1 MAHPVQATIA
11 PAFDLLYFTFI
22 LYLFNFVFYLF
33 TLSFMYL
40 KKLALTNF
48 KNYELDELE
57 FSPKINCFTGNNG
70 VGKTNILDAI
80 HYLSLTKSF
89 FNNIDSISIRH
100 GEDFFIIQGT
110 FVRDEEEDQIYCA
123 FQRQKQKLLK
133 INGKEYQKLSD
144 HVGRYPVVMISP
156 ADSAL
161 ITEGSEDRRKFLNKI
176 ISQYNG
182 VYLDSVLR
190 YSKALQQRNKLL
202 KDFRSSGNFDSDALS
217 IWDNQLVKHGEYVF
231 REREILVNELI
242 PVFQEYYSLISSGKE
257 KVKLHYRSHLAE
269 GDFQKTLKNSLN
281 KDRFLEY
288 TTVGIH
294 KDDLLL
300 EMDDYSVKSLGSQG
314 QQKSYLVALKLAKF
328 DYIKRKAGF
337 SPILLLDDI
346 FDKFDAERVEQ
357 IIRLVGNHR
366 FGQIF
371 ITDTHQ
377 NRLQEILSSHKTD
390 YKLFRIGD
398 NLVEEVSQNGKK

>member
-1 MAHPVQATIA
+1 
-11 PAFDLLYFTFI
+11 
-22 LYLFNFVFYLF
+22 
-33 TLSFMYL
+33 MYL
-40 KKLALTNF
+40 KNLNLTNF
-48 KNYELDELE
+48 KNYELNELE
-57 FSPKINCFTGNNG
+57 FSSKINCFTGNNG

-100 GEDFFIIQGT
+100 EEDYFIIQGT
-110 FVRDEEEDQIYCA
+110 FERDGEEDRIYCA
-123 FQRQKQKLLK
+123 FQKQKQKLLK
-133 INGKEYQKLSD
+133 RNGKEYQKLSD
-144 HVGRYPVVMISP
+144 HIGRYPVVMISP
-156 ADSAL
+156 SDSAL
-161 ITEGSEDRRKFLNKI
+161 ITEGSEDRRRFMNKI
-176 ISQYNG
+176 VSQYNRE
-182 VYLDSVLR
+182 YLDAILR
-190 YSKALQQRNKLL
+190 YGKALQQRNKLL
-202 KDFRSSGNFDSDALS
+202 KDFRSSGKFDSDSLS
-217 IWDNQLVKHGEYVF
+217 IWDAQLVKYGTYVF
-231 REREILVNELI
+231 NEREVLVNELI
-242 PVFQEYYSLISSGKE
+242 PVFQEYYSHISSGKE
-257 KVKLHYRSHLAE
+257 KVKLNYRSQLSE
-269 GDFQKTLKNSLN
+269 GNFREALNNSMT
-281 KDRFLEY
+281 KDRILEY

-377 NRLQEILSSHKTD
+377 SRLQEILTSHNTD
-390 YKLFRIGD
+390 YKLFSIAGNR
-398 NLVEEVSQNGKK
+398 VEEVEQSRK

>member
-1 MAHPVQATIA
+1 MH
-11 PAFDLLYFTFI
+11 
-22 LYLFNFVFYLF
+22 
-33 TLSFMYL
+33 L
-40 KKLALTNF
+40 KTLALTNF
-48 KNYELDELE
+48 KNYELNELE
-57 FSPKINCFTGNNG
+57 FSPKINCFVGNNG

-89 FNNIDSISIRH
+89 FNSIDSISIRN
-100 GEDFFIIQGT
+100 GEDYFIIQGS
-110 FVRDEEEDQIYCA
+110 FERAGEEDQIYCA
-123 FQRQKQKLLK
+123 FQKQRQKLLK
-133 INGKEYQKLSD
+133 RNGKEYQKLSD
-144 HVGRYPVVMISP
+144 HIGRYPVVMISP

-176 ISQYNG
+176 ISQYNAE
-182 VYLDSVLR
+182 YLDSVLR
-190 YSKALQQRNKLL
+190 YNKALQQRNRLL
-202 KDFRSSGNFDSDALS
+202 KDFKSLAGFDSDVLS
-217 IWDNQLVKHGEYVF
+217 IWDAQLVKYGNIIF
-231 REREILVNELI
+231 RERNMLVNELI

-257 KVKLHYRSHLAE
+257 LVKLKYRSHLSDGNISEAL
-269 GDFQKTLKNSLN
+269 QNSLS

-294 KDDLLL
+294 KDDLVL
-300 EMDDYSVKSLGSQG
+300 EMNDFSVKSLGSQG

-337 SPILLLDDI
+337 SPVLLLDDI

-357 IIRLVGNHR
+357 IIRLVGNDR

-390 YKLFRIGD
+390 YKLFKIAD
-398 NLVEEVSQNGKK
+398 NAIADETPEGTENK

>member
-1 MAHPVQATIA
+1 MH
-11 PAFDLLYFTFI
+11 
-22 LYLFNFVFYLF
+22 
-33 TLSFMYL
+33 L

-48 KNYELDELE
+48 KNYGQTELE
-57 FSPKINCFTGNNG
+57 FSPKINCFVGNNG

-89 FNNIDSISIRH
+89 FNSIDSISIRH
-100 GEDFFIIQGT
+100 GEDYFIIQGS
-110 FVRDEEEDQIYCA
+110 FVRDNEEDQIYCA
-123 FQRQKQKLLK
+123 FQKQKQKLLK
-133 INGKEYQKLSD
+133 RNGKEYQKLSD

-161 ITEGSEDRRKFLNKI
+161 ITEGSEDRRKFMNKI
-176 ISQYNG
+176 ISQYSAE
-182 VYLDSVLR
+182 YLDSVLR

-202 KDFRSSGNFDSDALS
+202 KDINSSGKMDADVLS
-217 IWDNQLVKHGEYVF
+217 IWDSQLVKYGSIVYS
-231 REREILVNELI
+231 ERDVLVNELI

-257 KVKLHYRSHLAE
+257 SVKLKYKSHLSE
-269 GDFQKTLKNSLN
+269 GNFTDALINSIS
-281 KDRFLEY
+281 KDRYLEY

-294 KDDLLL
+294 KDDMLL
-300 EMDDYSVKSLGSQG
+300 EMDDFPVKALGSQG

-346 FDKFDAERVEQ
+346 FDKFDADRVEQ
-357 IIRLVGNHR
+357 IIRLVGNQR

-371 ITDTHQ
+371 ITDTHR
-377 NRLQEILSSHKTD
+377 NRLQDILAAHKTD
-390 YKLFRIGD
+390 YKLFNIAENGIA
-398 NLVEEVSQNGKK
+398 EVTQNGKVVK

>member
-1 MAHPVQATIA
+1 
-11 PAFDLLYFTFI
+11 
-22 LYLFNFVFYLF
+22 
-33 TLSFMYL
+33 MYL

-48 KNYELDELE
+48 KNYELSELE
-57 FSPKINCFTGNNG
+57 FSPKINCFVGNNG

-89 FNNIDSISIRH
+89 FNNIDSVSIRH
-100 GEDFFIIQGT
+100 EEDYFIIQGT
-110 FVRDEEEDQIYCA
+110 FVREGEEDQVYCA
-123 FQRQKQKLLK
+123 FQKQKQKLLK
-133 INGKEYQKLSD
+133 RNGKEYQKLSD

-176 ISQYNG
+176 ISQYNAE
-182 VYLDSVLR
+182 YLDSVLR
-190 YSKALQQRNKLL
+190 YGKALQQRNRLL
-202 KDFRSSGNFDSDALS
+202 KDFKSSGHFDNDVLS
-217 IWDNQLVKHGEYVF
+217 IWDSQLIKYGSYVF
-231 REREILVNELI
+231 SEREMLVNELI
-242 PVFQEYYSLISSGKE
+242 PVFQEYYSLIASGKE
-257 KVKLHYRSHLAE
+257 EVKLKYRSHLND
-269 GDFQKTLKNSLN
+269 GDYQEALISSVN

-294 KDDLLL
+294 KDDLVLDL
-300 EMDDYSVKSLGSQG
+300 NGFPVKSLGSQG

-377 NRLQEILSSHKTD
+377 SRLQDILSSHNTA
-390 YKLFRIGD
+390 YKLFRIAG
-398 NLVEEVSQNGKK
+398 NEVEEVK

>member
-1 MAHPVQATIA
+1 
-11 PAFDLLYFTFI
+11 
-22 LYLFNFVFYLF
+22 
-33 TLSFMYL
+33 MYL

-48 KNYELDELE
+48 KNYELNELE
-57 FSPKINCFTGNNG
+57 FSPKINCFVGNNG

-89 FNNIDSISIRH
+89 FNSIDSISIKH
-100 GEDFFIIQGT
+100 GEDYFIIQGT
-110 FVRDEEEDQIYCA
+110 FVRGDEEDQIYCA
-123 FQRQKQKLLK
+123 FQKQKQKLLK
-133 INGKEYQKLSD
+133 RNGKEYKKLSD

-161 ITEGSEDRRKFLNKI
+161 ITEGSEDRRKFMNKI
-176 ISQYNG
+176 ISQYSAE
-182 VYLDSVLR
+182 YLDSVLK
-190 YSKALQQRNKLL
+190 YSKALQQRNKFL
-202 KDFRSSGNFDSDALS
+202 KDINTSGNFDPDVLA
-217 IWDNQLVKHGEYVF
+217 IWDAQLIKYGSYVYS
-231 REREILVNELI
+231 EREILINELI

-257 KVKLHYRSHLAE
+257 SVKLKYRSHLSEGNFAE
-269 GDFQKTLKNSLN
+269 TLQSSFN
-281 KDRFLEY
+281 KDRYLEY
-288 TTVGIH
+288 TTIGIH

-300 EMDDYSVKSLGSQG
+300 EMNDFLVKSLGSQG

-377 NRLQEILSSHKTD
+377 NRLKDILSSHKTD
-390 YKLFRIGD
+390 YKLFRIAD
-398 NLVEEVSQNGKK
+398 NGIEEVTQNGNPIR

>member
-1 MAHPVQATIA
+1 
-11 PAFDLLYFTFI
+11 
-22 LYLFNFVFYLF
+22 
-33 TLSFMYL
+33 MYL

-48 KNYELDELE
+48 KNYELNELE
-57 FSPKINCFTGNNG
+57 FSPKINCFVGNNG

-100 GEDFFIIQGT
+100 GEDYFIIQGT
-110 FVRDEEEDQIYCA
+110 FVRDGEEDQIYCA
-123 FQRQKQKLLK
+123 FQKQKQKLLK
-133 INGKEYQKLSD
+133 RNGKEYQKLSD

-161 ITEGSEDRRKFLNKI
+161 ITEGSEDRRRFMNKI
-176 ISQYNG
+176 ISQYSAE
-182 VYLDSVLR
+182 YLDSVLR
-190 YSKALQQRNKLL
+190 YSKALQQRNKAL
-202 KDFRSSGNFDSDALS
+202 KDINSSAKPDNDILS
-217 IWDNQLVKHGEYVF
+217 IWDAQLVKYGTYIYN
-231 REREILVNELI
+231 ERDVLVNELI
-242 PVFQEYYSLISSGKE
+242 PVFQEYYSFISSDKE
-257 KVKLHYRSHLAE
+257 SVKLRYRSHLSEDSYAE
-269 GDFQKTLKNSLN
+269 ALLNSVQ
-281 KDRFLEY
+281 KDRYLEY
-288 TTVGIH
+288 TTVGVH

-300 EMDDYSVKSLGSQG
+300 EMNDFSVKSLGSQG

-346 FDKFDAERVEQ
+346 FDKFDARRVEQ
-357 IIRLVGNHR
+357 IIKLVGNHR

-377 NRLQEILSSHKTD
+377 NRLQDILTSHKTD
-390 YKLFRIGD
+390 FKLFNIAD
-398 NLVEEVSQNGKK
+398 NGISEVAPNGTTIK

>member
-1 MAHPVQATIA
+1 
-11 PAFDLLYFTFI
+11 
-22 LYLFNFVFYLF
+22 
-33 TLSFMYL
+33 MYL

-48 KNYELDELE
+48 KNYELNELE
-57 FSPKINCFTGNNG
+57 FSPKINCFVGNNG

-89 FNNIDSISIRH
+89 FNSIDSISIKH
-100 GEDFFIIQGT
+100 GEDYFIIRGT
-110 FVRDEEEDQIYCA
+110 FVRDDEEDQIYCA
-123 FQRQKQKLLK
+123 FQKQKQKLLK
-133 INGKEYQKLSD
+133 RNGKEYKKLSD

-161 ITEGSEDRRKFLNKI
+161 ISEGSEDRRKFMNKI
-176 ISQYNG
+176 ISQYSAE
-182 VYLDSVLR
+182 YLDSVLK
-190 YSKALQQRNKLL
+190 YSKALQQRNKFL
-202 KDFRSSGNFDSDALS
+202 KDINTSGNFDPDVLA
-217 IWDNQLVKHGEYVF
+217 IWDAQLVKYGSYVYN
-231 REREILVNELI
+231 EREVLINELI

-257 KVKLHYRSHLAE
+257 SVKLKYRSHLSE
-269 GDFQKTLKNSLN
+269 GNFTETLQNSFN
-281 KDRFLEY
+281 KDRYLEY
-288 TTVGIH
+288 TTIGIH

-300 EMDDYSVKSLGSQG
+300 EMDDFLVKSLGSQG

-377 NRLQEILSSHKTD
+377 NRLKDILSSHKTD
-390 YKLFRIGD
+390 YKLFRISD
-398 NLVEEVSQNGKK
+398 NGIEEVTQNGNPIR

>member
-1 MAHPVQATIA
+1 M
-11 PAFDLLYFTFI
+11 F
-22 LYLFNFVFYLF
+22 
-33 TLSFMYL
+33 L

-48 KNYELDELE
+48 KNYELNELE
-57 FSPKINCFTGNNG
+57 FSPKINCFVGNNG

-89 FNNIDSISIRH
+89 FNNIDSISIKH
-100 GEDFFIIQGT
+100 GEDYFIIQGT
-110 FVRDEEEDQIYCA
+110 FERDGEDDQIYCA
-123 FQRQKQKLLK
+123 FQKQKQKLLK
-133 INGKEYQKLSD
+133 RNGKEYQKLSD

-161 ITEGSEDRRKFLNKI
+161 ITEGSEDRRKFMNKI
-176 ISQYNG
+176 ISQYNAE
-182 VYLDSVLR
+182 YLDSVLR
-190 YSKALQQRNKLL
+190 YNKALQQRNRLL
-202 KDFRSSGNFDSDALS
+202 KDFKLSGRFDSDALS
-217 IWDNQLVKHGEYVF
+217 IWDSQLVKYGSYIF
-231 REREILVNELI
+231 NERNILVNELI
-242 PVFQEYYSLISSGKE
+242 PVFQEYYSMISADKE
-257 KVKLHYRSHLAE
+257 MVKLTYRSHLSE
-269 GDFQKTLKNSLN
+269 SDFNDALLNSVS

-300 EMDDYSVKSLGSQG
+300 EMDDFSVKSLGSQG

-377 NRLQEILSSHKTD
+377 SRLQDILNSHKTS
-390 YKLFRIGD
+390 YKLFKIAD
-398 NLVEEVSQNGKK
+398 NGVEEVTQKGATT

>member
-1 MAHPVQATIA
+1 
-11 PAFDLLYFTFI
+11 
-22 LYLFNFVFYLF
+22 
-33 TLSFMYL
+33 MYL

-48 KNYELDELE
+48 KNYELNELE
-57 FSPKINCFTGNNG
+57 FSPKINCFVGNNG

-89 FNNIDSISIRH
+89 FNNIDSVSIRH
-100 GEDFFIIQGT
+100 GEEYFIIQGT
-110 FVRDEEEDQIYCA
+110 FDRDGDEDQIYCA
-123 FQRQKQKLLK
+123 FQKQKQKLLK
-133 INGKEYQKLSD
+133 RNGKEYQKLSD

-161 ITEGSEDRRKFLNKI
+161 ITEGSEDRRKFMNKI
-176 ISQYNG
+176 VSQYNG
-182 VYLDSVLR
+182 NYLESVLR
-190 YSKALQQRNKLL
+190 YSKALQQRNKQL
-202 KDFRSSGNFDSDALS
+202 KDFRASGKFDSDVLS
-217 IWDNQLVKHGEYVF
+217 VWDSQLIKYGSFVYN
-231 REREILVNELI
+231 EREILINELI
-242 PVFQEYYSLISSGKE
+242 PVFQEYYTLISAGKE
-257 KVKLHYRSHLAE
+257 KVKLRYRSHLADGSFGE
-269 GDFQKTLKNSLN
+269 ALENSLA

-300 EMDDYSVKSLGSQG
+300 EMDDYPIKAIGSQG

-346 FDKFDAERVEQ
+346 FDKFDADRVEQ
-357 IIRLVGNHR
+357 IIRLVGNDR

-377 NRLQEILSSHKTD
+377 NRLQDILSSHKTD
-390 YKLFRIGD
+390 YKLFSIAG
-398 NLVEEVSQNGKK
+398 NSIEEVIKK

>member
-1 MAHPVQATIA
+1 
-11 PAFDLLYFTFI
+11 
-22 LYLFNFVFYLF
+22 
-33 TLSFMYL
+33 MYL

-48 KNYELDELE
+48 KNYELNELE

-100 GEDFFIIQGT
+100 GEDYFIIQGT
-110 FVRDEEEDQIYCA
+110 FARDGDEDNIYCA

-133 INGKEYQKLSD
+133 RNNKEYQRLSD
-144 HVGRYPVVMISP
+144 HIGRYPVVMISP

-161 ITEGSEDRRKFLNKI
+161 ITEGSEDRRRFMNKI
-176 ISQYNG
+176 ISQYNAE
-182 VYLDSVLR
+182 YLDSVLR

-202 KDFRSSGNFDSDALS
+202 KDFKTSGKFDIDALS
-217 IWDNQLVKHGEYVF
+217 IWDSQLVKYGNYIYS
-231 REREILVNELI
+231 EREMLVNELI
-242 PVFQEYYSLISSGKE
+242 PVFQEYYSMISSGKE
-257 KVKLHYRSHLAE
+257 KVKLKYKSHLA
-269 GDFQKTLKNSLN
+269 DNTFQDSLNNSLS

-288 TTVGIH
+288 TTIGIH

-300 EMDDYSVKSLGSQG
+300 EMDDFPVKSLGSQG

-337 SPILLLDDI
+337 APVLLLDDI

-371 ITDTHQ
+371 ITDTHKA
-377 NRLQEILSSHKTD
+377 RLQEILSSHNTD
-390 YKLFRIGD
+390 YKLFRIEG
-398 NLVEEVSQNGKK
+398 NLIEEVAKNGTV